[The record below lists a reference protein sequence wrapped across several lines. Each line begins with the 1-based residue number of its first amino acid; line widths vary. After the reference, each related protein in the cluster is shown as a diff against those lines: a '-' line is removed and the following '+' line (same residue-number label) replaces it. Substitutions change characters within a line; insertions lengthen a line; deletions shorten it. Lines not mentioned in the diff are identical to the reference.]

1 MQLRVSGKGNSA
13 PMGGSVGD
21 LFVLIK
27 EIPHEELTRDGE
39 NVQCDMYVSFADAEL
54 GNSVE
59 IPTIGGK
66 AKIKVEP
73 GVQSGKFL
81 RLKGKGLPRIEGY
94 GKGDLLVYINVWT
107 PKNLNSD
114 QKKMMEKVQK
124 EDNFV
129 PNPGRSEK
137 SFLEKMKEMFS

>member
-1 MQLRVSGKGNSA
+1 
-13 PMGGSVGD
+13 MGGPAGD
-21 LFVLIK
+21 LFVLIE
-27 EIPHEELTRDGE
+27 EIPHDELTRDGE
-39 NVQCDMYVSFADAEL
+39 NVHYDMYVSFPDAVL

-73 GVQSGKFL
+73 GVQSGKIL

-94 GKGDLLVYINVWT
+94 GKGDLLVHINVWT
-107 PKNLNSD
+107 PKSLNSE
-114 QKKMMEKVQK
+114 QKKMMEKMQK

-137 SFLEKMKEMFS
+137 SFFEKMKEMFS